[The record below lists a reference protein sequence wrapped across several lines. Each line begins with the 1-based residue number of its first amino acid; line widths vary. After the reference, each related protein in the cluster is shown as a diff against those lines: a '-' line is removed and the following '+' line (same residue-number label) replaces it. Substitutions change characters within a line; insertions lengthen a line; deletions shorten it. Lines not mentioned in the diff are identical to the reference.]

1 MLYQQLKRDLRH
13 GRLYCSLGESA
24 ALGSLIVQEEIGDY
38 DEEICP
44 GNYVSNMVL
53 ALRQTDQLERKV
65 MELHKKREPGQD
77 SSVAMDEFMGIARGL
92 ETYGIDPHPVK
103 DHRGTQLYIGINH
116 SGISTFMS
124 GRRSQHFRWSE
135 VQKINYE
142 GKMFIAHL
150 CYTDSSR
157 EVKKHTIGFKCP
169 SSAACRYVW
178 RCAIEQM
185 LFFTLPNSQ
194 NASVV
199 TGGGFF
205 SWGTK
210 FKYTGR
216 TEREIL
222 TETINELREQ
232 KLTNTGTPG
241 NRKASSVPATPSSPA
256 GDLAQIRKLLR
267 KSYLSADNKF
277 TLYHTGYSSLPRSTM
292 SEPLGHNHMGIGHT
306 TDHMGNIIYGD
317 GYGISNLEP
326 VSEDEALRLR
336 SSNIDSLNNPTTDL
350 NDYYFRDSFEHSSQE
365 SGLNPYCETNSRPL
379 QQRHH
384 HNTSKYNKSSN
395 THTPILNAKTTSNNN
410 INHIHQSTDFSSG
423 SNIPSSTIRSE
434 VCDDSTLS
442 NAAGTGNSSGGG
454 SGCLNGN
461 RSRIRKFRLL
471 HAFIPSFIFVVLAM
485 AVSAIFILESE
496 SEIFDRLKNLPEM
509 ISLRYQY
516 YQPLKD
522 FLVNKFGRKL

>member
-1 MLYQQLKRDLRH
+1 FLL
-13 GRLYCSLGESA
+13 
-24 ALGSLIVQEEIGDY
+24 
-38 DEEICP
+38 
-44 GNYVSNMVL
+44 
-53 ALRQTDQLERKV
+53 QT
-65 MELHKKREPGQD
+65 
-77 SSVAMDEFMGIARGL
+77 
-92 ETYGIDPHPVK
+92 
-103 DHRGTQLYIGINH
+103 
-116 SGISTFMS
+116 
-124 GRRSQHFRWSE
+124 
-135 VQKINYE
+135 
-142 GKMFIAHL
+142 
-150 CYTDSSR
+150 
-157 EVKKHTIGFKCP
+157 
-169 SSAACRYVW
+169 
-178 RCAIEQM
+178 
-185 LFFTLPNSQ
+185 PNSQ

-256 GDLAQIRKLLR
+256 GDLAQIR
-267 KSYLSADNKF
+267 
-277 TLYHTGYSSLPRSTM
+277 YSSLPRSTM
-292 SEPLGHNHMGIGHT
+292 SEPLGHNHIGIGHT

-365 SGLNPYCETNSRPL
+365 SGLSPYCESNSRPL

-410 INHIHQSTDFSSG
+410 INHIHPNPDFSSS

-434 VCDDSTLS
+434 TCEESVLS
-442 NAAGTGNSSGGG
+442 HAPGTGNSTGIG
-454 SGCLNGN
+454 SNLKNGN

-485 AVSAIFILESE
+485 AATAIFILESE
-496 SEIFDRLKNLPEM
+496 SEMFDRLRNLPEM

-522 FLVNKFGRKL
+522 FLVNKFGRSFKMFLYV